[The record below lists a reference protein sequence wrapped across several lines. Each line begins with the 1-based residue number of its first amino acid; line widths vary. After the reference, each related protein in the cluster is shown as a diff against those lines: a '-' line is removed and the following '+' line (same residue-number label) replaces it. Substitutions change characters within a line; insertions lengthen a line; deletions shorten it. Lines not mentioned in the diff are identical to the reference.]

1 MNKESLLTRAF
12 ITLARSVRAR
22 QAIAAVLMLFAA
34 PTVWASNV
42 DFYYMDGEWRIKNAI
57 GWEEFCECVNN
68 GKHDCFKGATVKLY
82 EDLTVTTMIG
92 SGSENCFKGTFDGK
106 GHTLTVNY
114 GSSSSRLTEES
125 AALFRYT
132 NGDVTIQNLHVKGTI
147 YTSAKYAA
155 GLIAQGGGSSITIRN
170 CLSSVTINSSVDGDG
185 THAGFVALSNVSSST
200 RFEGCRFDGKL
211 QGKNT
216 TCWGGFVGWR
226 ANGSVSFQGCIFSPS
241 DLYVNDSGS
250 QTFCRNLRNGTDPLV
265 CSYAFRTLGE
275 DQSNNAR
282 LISEGMN
289 VTVSLAGDATYHNM
303 SGITVYVSDEFVQG
317 IKYGSTCYSNSSS
330 GDISINLGLDV
341 SSGKM
346 LKKYNV
352 VNGTL
357 YRSGNPFTLYTT
369 SDEVVISAETMDSPW
384 AGNGTDDSP
393 CLITNEQDLVTL
405 SENVNNGN
413 SYECVLFR
421 QTADITLSE
430 NFTPIGTS
438 EHPFKSRY
446 DGNGKKISNLNI
458 SGSYKNAG
466 LFGIIDGKY
475 NGIENHH
482 YHPQIYDLTIENS
495 TVSVFEGNSY
505 TGMVVGCVGT
515 CGQVM
520 NCTVL
525 NCTVQCAQ
533 QSSRGEG
540 YGTLGGLAGHANGDD
555 YGWIKGNRVIGTK
568 VLNGYAC
575 GGLIGVAN
583 FIYDIRDNFADA
595 TVHAGLSRDYHGE
608 LNQHREGAF
617 VGYISIT
624 SSSSS
629 KDYNN
634 FYHSGDNLPAVYDT
648 SAPEFATPV
657 YMINGIPG
665 GTEVSGT
672 ATITCNGT
680 NYYVSG
686 TVITLSFSNI
696 SVFTISG
703 AAAYTISDDNL
714 SATITI
720 GTSDVTF
727 QVFSGTCGDNAT
739 WALSQ
744 DAAGNYTCLTISGSG
759 AIYDY
764 NHTTDGSTTTW
775 RTTAPWGWDLT
786 SITIGDE
793 ITSIGDYAFIGCQH
807 LSKLSLGNGVKS
819 IGTNAF
825 DHCDGLTWVSLPS
838 SVSTL
843 AAGAFKNSVNLQT
856 VYIQKS
862 DGLVSITGVSAFDGC
877 HSSLVI
883 DVPTPALALQ
893 YKTASYWSNYAERL
907 RVGFGNYLFS
917 ATDEGGTPAYAISNA
932 DDLRNL
938 SAAVNMTQ
946 GYASTGKTFRQTA
959 DIALSG
965 NFAPIANY
973 NGYNFAGT
981 YDGGGH
987 VISGLSISGNDA
999 NNAYNGLFGVVSGG
1013 TVSNVILMN
1022 PSVTATGSY
1031 TGALIGR
1038 IDNQGSAIN
1047 CYAYGTD
1054 NLIGSTGKA
1063 TVTNVAR
1070 ARKVTFNDGITV
1082 TPDASDIANGF
1093 VYSDESYY
1101 REGLELS
1108 LNVER
1113 PGYDAHYSYTDG
1125 TTTTK
1130 FEVATLT
1137 VPAADITVSATFTVK
1152 KWAGTGTVDDPYVV
1166 EYVSQL
1172 NALADSVNSGISYAD
1187 VYFKL
1192 GADISYDTN
1201 GLSDTESNFTAIGG
1215 YKHPFNGH
1223 FDGAKHVI
1231 SGIRIYKGGSSFED
1245 YYQGLFGLLGAGASV
1260 SYVLL
1265 SDSRITGYQ
1274 HVGGIVGNNSGGTVT
1289 NCFVLKDVTINAVK
1303 SMSLYHGGNVGS
1315 NMNGGTVTNCAGA
1328 ATVTYADGINYC
1340 QCYGG
1345 IVGENEN
1352 ASIEYCLY
1360 TGNTVKGN
1368 SYVGAIIGNNCGSS
1382 SKVEHCYYTNNSIT
1396 GKDSDGNELANADCA
1411 VGENSDKSPN
1421 PESIGQVDYHG
1432 LAPKPLFSQMAPQD
1446 DEDNSVFV
1454 ALMARRAAALKAAVP
1469 QYDASVTLTLRGRTL
1484 NRDGKWHTI
1493 CLPFDVDLTKAEG
1506 VLYGAEAREL
1516 TNASITGTTLHLE
1529 FSNPVEKLIA
1539 GTPYIIRLGNT
1550 VSAARA
1556 ESSTLTDPIFAN
1568 VDVDDTDRSFD
1579 NTESGNQRVRFVGSY
1594 KMTNFDNTLKST
1606 LLVNGTDSPYYP
1618 TTGTNIGAFRAYFT
1632 IGDGDNQGT
1641 VSITDFDIKL
1651 GDDEYTGI
1659 RELDNWTISQSDNS
1673 SDNGHKVITQ
1683 IVNGQIVISQIVNG
1697 QIVQCYDLNGRKLS
1711 GKPSRSGL
1719 YIQK

>member
-1 MNKESLLTRAF
+1 MNKKSLLTWAF

-34 PTVWASNV
+34 PTAWASEPLKTFNYSV
-42 DFYYMDGEWRIKNAI
+42 GYTGSITKDAFIKNIDTDNITDFWEHGINTLWPGFETHRLDMRMEVTPLLDLDATQDHFRTSNTNYFYFVNGGEGRILDAKLSYGGNAI
-57 GWEEFCECVNN
+57 VPINTYLKAIECDVEVA
-68 GKHDCFKGATVKLY
+68 GDTH
-82 EDLTVTTMIG
+82 
-92 SGSENCFKGTFDGK
+92 FDGFTVVWVDK
-106 GHTLTVNY
+106 DVSTISLPEGVTLT
-114 GSSSSRLTEES
+114 
-125 AALFRYT
+125 A
-132 NGDVTIQNLHVKGTI
+132 
-147 YTSAKYAA
+147 
-155 GLIAQGGGSSITIRN
+155 
-170 CLSSVTINSSVDGDG
+170 
-185 THAGFVALSNVSSST
+185 
-200 RFEGCRFDGKL
+200 
-211 QGKNT
+211 
-216 TCWGGFVGWR
+216 
-226 ANGSVSFQGCIFSPS
+226 SP
-241 DLYVNDSGS
+241 YC
-250 QTFCRNLRNGTDPLV
+250 TYNGTDYYV
-265 CSYAFRTLGE
+265 VGDTYTISIDADDKAFSDIEFRGAYNIKIAA
-275 DQSNNAR
+275 DKRSA
-282 LISEGMN
+282 SFKVAAD
-289 VTVSLAGDATYHNM
+289 VTVSA
-303 SGITVYVSDEFVQG
+303 
-317 IKYGSTCYSNSSS
+317 
-330 GDISINLGLDV
+330 
-341 SSGKM
+341 
-346 LKKYNV
+346 
-352 VNGTL
+352 
-357 YRSGNPFTLYTT
+357 
-369 SDEVVISAETMDSPW
+369 
-384 AGNGTDDSP
+384 
-393 CLITNEQDLVTL
+393 
-405 SENVNNGN
+405 
-413 SYECVLFR
+413 
-421 QTADITLSE
+421 
-430 NFTPIGTS
+430 
-438 EHPFKSRY
+438 
-446 DGNGKKISNLNI
+446 
-458 SGSYKNAG
+458 
-466 LFGIIDGKY
+466 
-475 NGIENHH
+475 
-482 YHPQIYDLTIENS
+482 
-495 TVSVFEGNSY
+495 
-505 TGMVVGCVGT
+505 
-515 CGQVM
+515 
-520 NCTVL
+520 
-525 NCTVQCAQ
+525 
-533 QSSRGEG
+533 
-540 YGTLGGLAGHANGDD
+540 
-555 YGWIKGNRVIGTK
+555 
-568 VLNGYAC
+568 
-575 GGLIGVAN
+575 
-583 FIYDIRDNFADA
+583 
-595 TVHAGLSRDYHGE
+595 
-608 LNQHREGAF
+608 
-617 VGYISIT
+617 
-624 SSSSS
+624 
-629 KDYNN
+629 
-634 FYHSGDNLPAVYDT
+634 
-648 SAPEFATPV
+648 
-657 YMINGIPG
+657 
-665 GTEVSGT
+665 
-672 ATITCNGT
+672 
-680 NYYVSG
+680 
-686 TVITLSFSNI
+686 
-696 SVFTISG
+696 
-703 AAAYTISDDNL
+703 
-714 SATITI
+714 
-720 GTSDVTF
+720 TF
-727 QVFSGTCGDNAT
+727 QTISGTCGDNAT

-1187 VYFKL
+1187 IYFKL

-1421 PESIGQVDYHG
+1421 PENIGQVDYHG

-1659 RELDNWTISQSDNS
+1659 VGNAAERCTERQSR
-1673 SDNGHKVITQ
+1673 KVILNPGDG
-1683 IVNGQIVISQIVNG
+1683 NGSVGDFADEDVRAPKEW
-1697 QIVQCYDLNGRKLS
+1697 YDLNGRKLS

>member
-1 MNKESLLTRAF
+1 MNKESLLTRAY

-34 PTVWASNV
+34 PTAWASEPLKTFNYSV
-42 DFYYMDGEWRIKNAI
+42 GYTGSITKDAFIKNIDTDNITDFWEHGINTLWPGFETHRLDMRMEVTPLLDLDATQDHFRTSNTNYFYFVNGGEGRILDAKLSYGGNAI
-57 GWEEFCECVNN
+57 VPINTYLKAIECDVEVA
-68 GKHDCFKGATVKLY
+68 GDTH
-82 EDLTVTTMIG
+82 
-92 SGSENCFKGTFDGK
+92 FDGFTVVWVDK
-106 GHTLTVNY
+106 DVSTISLPEGVTLT
-114 GSSSSRLTEES
+114 
-125 AALFRYT
+125 A
-132 NGDVTIQNLHVKGTI
+132 
-147 YTSAKYAA
+147 
-155 GLIAQGGGSSITIRN
+155 
-170 CLSSVTINSSVDGDG
+170 
-185 THAGFVALSNVSSST
+185 
-200 RFEGCRFDGKL
+200 
-211 QGKNT
+211 
-216 TCWGGFVGWR
+216 
-226 ANGSVSFQGCIFSPS
+226 SP
-241 DLYVNDSGS
+241 YC
-250 QTFCRNLRNGTDPLV
+250 TYNGTDYYV
-265 CSYAFRTLGE
+265 VGDTYTISIDADDKAFSDIEFRGAYNIKIAA
-275 DQSNNAR
+275 DKRSA
-282 LISEGMN
+282 SFKVAAD
-289 VTVSLAGDATYHNM
+289 VTVSA
-303 SGITVYVSDEFVQG
+303 
-317 IKYGSTCYSNSSS
+317 
-330 GDISINLGLDV
+330 
-341 SSGKM
+341 
-346 LKKYNV
+346 
-352 VNGTL
+352 
-357 YRSGNPFTLYTT
+357 
-369 SDEVVISAETMDSPW
+369 
-384 AGNGTDDSP
+384 
-393 CLITNEQDLVTL
+393 
-405 SENVNNGN
+405 
-413 SYECVLFR
+413 
-421 QTADITLSE
+421 
-430 NFTPIGTS
+430 
-438 EHPFKSRY
+438 
-446 DGNGKKISNLNI
+446 
-458 SGSYKNAG
+458 
-466 LFGIIDGKY
+466 
-475 NGIENHH
+475 
-482 YHPQIYDLTIENS
+482 
-495 TVSVFEGNSY
+495 
-505 TGMVVGCVGT
+505 
-515 CGQVM
+515 
-520 NCTVL
+520 
-525 NCTVQCAQ
+525 
-533 QSSRGEG
+533 
-540 YGTLGGLAGHANGDD
+540 
-555 YGWIKGNRVIGTK
+555 
-568 VLNGYAC
+568 
-575 GGLIGVAN
+575 
-583 FIYDIRDNFADA
+583 
-595 TVHAGLSRDYHGE
+595 
-608 LNQHREGAF
+608 
-617 VGYISIT
+617 
-624 SSSSS
+624 
-629 KDYNN
+629 
-634 FYHSGDNLPAVYDT
+634 
-648 SAPEFATPV
+648 
-657 YMINGIPG
+657 
-665 GTEVSGT
+665 
-672 ATITCNGT
+672 
-680 NYYVSG
+680 
-686 TVITLSFSNI
+686 
-696 SVFTISG
+696 
-703 AAAYTISDDNL
+703 
-714 SATITI
+714 
-720 GTSDVTF
+720 TF
-727 QVFSGTCGDNAT
+727 QTISGTCGDNAT

-786 SITIGDE
+786 SVTIGNE
-793 ITSIGDYAFIGCQH
+793 ITSIGDYAFIGCQQ
-807 LSKLSLGNGVKS
+807 LSELSLGKGVTS

-825 DHCDGLTWVSLPS
+825 DHCDGLTVVTLPAN
-838 SVSTL
+838 VSTL
-843 AAGAFKNSVNLQT
+843 SAGAFKNSVNLQR
-856 VYIQKS
+856 VNIQKS
-862 DGLVSITGVSAFDGC
+862 DGLVSITGGSAFDGC
-877 HSSLVI
+877 HSSLVL
-883 DVPTPALALQ
+883 VPPTPALALQ
-893 YKTASYWSNYAERL
+893 YKTAENWSAYASKL
-907 RVGFGNYLFS
+907 RAAFGNYLFT
-917 ATDEGGTPAYAISNA
+917 ATDEGGTAAYAIANA
-932 DDLRNL
+932 ADLNNL
-938 SAAVNMTQ
+938 SAAVNEHSDYS
-946 GYASTGKTFRQTA
+946 GGHNFRQTA
-959 DIALSG
+959 DITLSG
-965 NFAPIANY
+965 TFTPIGIDYGHPFYDN
-973 NGYNFAGT
+973 
-981 YDGGGH
+981 YDGGGYI
-987 VISGLSISGNDA
+987 ISGLNINTNGKYAGLFGYASHGVAHDYTFDDLIIKNVTLVSPVVISNSNDA
-999 NNAYNGLFGVVSGG
+999 NVGALVAITFRCKIQNCVVINP
-1013 TVSNVILMN
+1013 TVS
-1022 PSVTATGSY
+1022 ATGSGSNRV
-1031 TGALIGR
+1031 GAIVGDGDSSFTYYRNIHFYDSDASHDYPVIGYYV
-1038 IDNQGSAIN
+1038 NAAE
-1047 CYAYGTD
+1047 Y
-1054 NLIGSTGKA
+1054 
-1063 TVTNVAR
+1063 TNVGR
-1070 ARKVTFNDGITV
+1070 ARKVTFSDDITA
-1082 TPDASDIANGF
+1082 TPDASDIAIGF
-1093 VYSDESYY
+1093 VYNGESYY
-1101 REGLELS
+1101 REGIELS

-1125 TTTTK
+1125 MTTTK
-1130 FEVATLT
+1130 LEGATLT
-1137 VPAADITVSATFTVK
+1137 MPAADITVSATFTVK
-1152 KWAGTGTVDDPYVV
+1152 KWAGTGTIDDPYVV

-1223 FDGAKHVI
+1223 FDGERHVI
-1231 SGIRIYKGGSSFED
+1231 SGIRIYKGGSNFED

-1659 RELDNWTISQSDNS
+1659 VGNAAERCTDRQSR
-1673 SDNGHKVITQ
+1673 KVILNPGDG
-1683 IVNGQIVISQIVNG
+1683 NGSVGDFADEDVRAPKEW
-1697 QIVQCYDLNGRKLS
+1697 YDLNGRKLS